1 MKKTL
6 VALIVAA
13 VASSASALTVY
24 EADGSKVDFEGSIRF
39 RLEKNK
45 TEANGSTEQRAHS
58 NLHNDGTRF
67 GVKVNHNI
75 SEDLYALG
83 RLEFRFDGDA
93 KTTDKFGDLYANK
106 AFVGFGSK
114 QFGELTFGRQ
124 ATIGDDIAQSGFD
137 NAYGVWDTQLTTGG
151 KAVVRYD
158 YKGIEGLQ
166 IGLGYRFAENRSK
179 SGETYEKEMKDA
191 IDKAQAHLDLV
202 KALPQST
209 EKDTLLTK
217 ANEALTKAKADAGQG
232 EIPVGK
238 LKNGYDAGAT
248 YTFKVA
254 EGQSATVAAGYSRD
268 NFVTGNNRKHHKDAY
283 AAGVSY
289 SINDLTLAAD
299 YTGSFDKDGS
309 KKGRVNAFSVGAKY
323 MVTPAVAVYGNYAH
337 GVDKTKEANVNK
349 EKVEHNKFMLGSS
362 YKVHKSVFTYVEGG
376 IHERKKTDYAKNT
389 KSTEKDKNIGV
400 GLRIYW

>member
-45 TEANGSTEQRAHS
+45 KEKGNTTTQRAHS

-67 GVKVNHNI
+67 GVKVKHTI
-75 SEDLYALG
+75 SDDLYALG
-83 RLEFRFDGDA
+83 RVEFRFDGDA

-106 AFVGFGSK
+106 AYVGFGSK

-137 NAYGVWDTQLTTGG
+137 NAYGVWDTELTTGG
-151 KAVVRYD
+151 KSVVRYD

-166 IGLGYRFAENRSK
+166 IGLGYRFAEERDKNEVK
-179 SGETYEKEMKDA
+179 SPYPNPKDA
-191 IDKAQAHLDLV
+191 
-202 KALPQST
+202 T
-209 EKDTLLTK
+209 ET
-217 ANEALTKAKADAGQG
+217 
-232 EIPVGK
+232 IYPI
-238 LKNGYDAGAT
+238 KNGYDVGAV
-248 YTFKVA
+248 YEFKVT
-254 EGQSATVAAGYSRD
+254 EGQSATVSAGYSRD
-268 NFVTGNNRKHHKDAY
+268 NFKSDTGVKHHKDAY

-323 MVTPAVAVYGNYAH
+323 MVTPAIAVYGNYAH

-349 EKVEHNKFMLGSS
+349 EKLVHDKFMLGSS
-362 YKVHKSVFTYVEGG
+362 YQVHKNVFTYVEGG
-376 IHERKKTDYAKNT
+376 IHKRKTTDYVANT

-400 GLRIYW
+400 GLRIFW